1 MLLKW
6 VVLLE
11 VIIKG
16 TGIIPGIIGIYLP
29 GSSKK
34 KEPTDTQPASGHP
47 VPYPPNTGCN
57 SPTSHSR
64 QR

>member
-16 TGIIPGIIGIYLP
+16 TGVIPGITGIYLAGP
-29 GSSKK
+29 SK
-34 KEPTDTQPASGHP
+34 TN
-47 VPYPPNTGCN
+47 PN
-57 SPTSHSR
+57 
-64 QR
+64 